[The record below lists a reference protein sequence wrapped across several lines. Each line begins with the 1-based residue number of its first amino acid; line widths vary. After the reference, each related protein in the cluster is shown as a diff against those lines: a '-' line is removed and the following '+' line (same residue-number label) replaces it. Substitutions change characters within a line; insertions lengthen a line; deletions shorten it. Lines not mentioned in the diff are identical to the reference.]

1 MKEIQQALASLYAR
15 ISFFILTI
23 TIFVSF
29 MFLNYFLLLRT
40 TTWEKFLQDNP
51 RWFVFASVNL
61 TILNNF
67 LIALAITFFIYL
79 LEKKRSIAVGETSS
93 SLVSTFLSIVSVGC
107 TVCGGFLLPLV
118 GIAASLSA
126 LPFYG
131 IEIKVISI
139 VVLLVSLNILIKRT
153 NGILE
158 KPASPVKKYAPLII
172 SLLALVVVYGIP
184 RLPYGVKTKLGERA
198 ATSAP
203 STQVDTAQGASDD
216 IFEEINPSAGYEIAS
231 TYRDL
236 GPKLIE
242 MGVIDF
248 EKFKAIYEKNGQP
261 LTQEQLLILTKGLDK
276 KIKITRENS
285 YFLLNF
291 FWAFGL
297 ANKSKVLTQG
307 DMTKY
312 GKDQVGNFASTGG
325 WTLAKDN
332 PMNYYAK
339 RAIVPLTATQEQMVA
354 EVSGNIYRPCC
365 NNSTAFPDCNH
376 GMALLGVLELMA
388 ADGASEGEMYEAAK
402 YFNAFFFPGNY
413 YDLALYFKNKE
424 GKSFRQVDSKILL
437 GKDYSSASG
446 WQGAKQWLTQKG
458 IVKEPP
464 RQGGGCG
471 V

>member
-1 MKEIQQALASLYAR
+1 MLSVMKEIQQALASLYAR

-153 NGILE
+153 NVILE

-172 SLLALVVVYGIP
+172 SLLALVVV
-184 RLPYGVKTKLGERA
+184 
-198 ATSAP
+198 
-203 STQVDTAQGASDD
+203 
-216 IFEEINPSAGYEIAS
+216 YEIAS

-464 RQGGGCG
+464 RQ
-471 V
+471 